1 MEPTIETNKP
11 VVNSPAPASSVNTP
25 SRPASTAPS
34 RATAPTAKPPTAE
47 AMAVKF
53 DSADADDLDIP
64 GYTPEDASTGKT
76 VETAKPTPAK
86 ETPLPVESARQV
98 GTQVEPS
105 VKPADKIVETP
116 AKVNPLLGEPVKPS
130 DKTRDYTGFSPEEV
144 TQLKQMSNT
153 AFDFSAKII
162 KENKE
167 LAKLKDSTY
176 LQSPEAYRLDPAY
189 TKAAEDVDYLRAEAQ
204 IWKNQLVNIK
214 TGKEWSPLLGWD
226 KSGKPV
232 FDTKRAPGEMDEED
246 VRSRMQQCEGSAQQ
260 MAGQLQQMQQSYANR
275 VATDNSAIDEVQ
287 KSKFSWVADPAL
299 AEKTVTIPNLG
310 ERSIK
315 QITNDFKEL
324 LPAYHRGS
332 KLAELGANM
341 FAALQVYASEIR
353 NLQAQLQ
360 ITETKRA
367 DALRAEPTS
376 SDKPANAGGGV
387 AKSKFGG
394 PASFDLGGLPD

>member
-1 MEPTIETNKP
+1 
-11 VVNSPAPASSVNTP
+11 
-25 SRPASTAPS
+25 
-34 RATAPTAKPPTAE
+34 
-47 AMAVKF
+47 
-53 DSADADDLDIP
+53 
-64 GYTPEDASTGKT
+64 
-76 VETAKPTPAK
+76 
-86 ETPLPVESARQV
+86 
-98 GTQVEPS
+98 
-105 VKPADKIVETP
+105 
-116 AKVNPLLGEPVKPS
+116 
-130 DKTRDYTGFSPEEV
+130 
-144 TQLKQMSNT
+144 MSNT